1 MKLFS
6 FRSPAQREQDRLQAE
21 RVRLAK
27 EKLRDDAR
35 RERELADLHHQSEV
49 KALSDVQAQKK
60 KRRDW
65 TFAREVW
72 AKRLDVVQRFNR
84 TVALVGA
91 NVGVNLVA
99 ITGQFL
105 GLWLGQDWPW
115 VVALLT
121 AVITETIAINVG
133 FYAHDKLLKGYSP
146 IATRTFSYLIG
157 FSVGVISYVHNHD
170 DEATKDAAILFAISS
185 CLNPILWH
193 MYGVWKHADNQH
205 VRGTHKPPAP
215 SFPWQRWVF
224 PSLRPETRAAYKLGI
239 AEGISD
245 PDECI
250 RQVRQRRALAQ
261 TRRSIRET
269 QDLVIRVQ
277 RDTIRLLLINSAQ
290 LADELYGLPGNAGA
304 AINEAQEWINRVGK
318 GLIPR
323 YLPKIDP
330 ELTPGYGSGRPV
342 PSSAGPAAAETETST
357 RDETPFWKRLLRP
370 KGELVS
376 TETSG
381 QADGADRLPAL
392 GAGDGTGAVP
402 GRETKPDSLSSP
414 APPRDDT
421 TTRDET
427 ETKPGPSRKPRRDG
441 DGPRPKPKT
450 KPKTDTNRTRWPQP
464 ADVDDLMP
472 LARTVAAEFAT
483 TGTNLTR
490 DGLVQAF
497 RQRGQGIGTAK
508 AKLVLDRLAAG
519 DKGAPVPETRTETA
533 AARAGDETETNAPSR
548 SGRDGD
554 ERQPG
559 DTLVSG
565 RRTRRS
571 GAAA

>member
-1 MKLFS
+1 MKLIS
-6 FRSPAQREQDRLQAE
+6 SRSRAQREQDKLQAE

-27 EKLRDDAR
+27 QRLRDEAR
-35 RERELADLHHQSEV
+35 REQELADLQHKSEINT
-49 KALSDVQAQKK
+49 LTDVQAQKR

-65 TFAREVW
+65 SFAREVW

-105 GLWLGQDWPW
+105 GLWLGQEWPW

-157 FSVGVISYVHNHD
+157 FSVGVISYMHNHD
-170 DEATKDAAILFAISS
+170 NDTTKDAAILFALAS

-193 MYGVWKHADNQH
+193 MYGVWKHSDNQH
-205 VRGTHKPPAP
+205 VQGTHKPPAP
-215 SFPWQRWVF
+215 SFPWQRWAF
-224 PSLRPETRAAYKLGI
+224 PSLRPETKAAYKLGI

-245 PDECI
+245 PDLCI
-250 RQVRQRRALAQ
+250 QLVRQRRQLAQ
-261 TRRSIRET
+261 TRRSIQET

-277 RDTIRLLLINSAQ
+277 RDTIRLLLTKSAE
-290 LADELYGLPGNAGA
+290 LADELYGMPGNADA
-304 AINEAQEWINRVGK
+304 AINDAHEWINRFGT

-330 ELTPGYGSGRPV
+330 ELTPGYGSGRPI
-342 PSSAGPAAAETETST
+342 PSPVGPATAETETST
-357 RDETPFWKRLLRP
+357 RDETPFWKRLFLPR
-370 KGELVS
+370 GASVS
-376 TETSG
+376 VETSG
-381 QADGADRLPAL
+381 QADSANRLPAL
-392 GAGDGTGAVP
+392 EAGDESGTVP
-402 GRETKPDSLSSP
+402 AAETKPNNRPSP
-414 APPRDDT
+414 TPA
-421 TTRDET
+421 RDET
-427 ETKPGPSRKPRRDG
+427 EPRPAPGPKPRRDG
-441 DGPRPKPKT
+441 DDPRPKTKT
-450 KPKTDTNRTRWPQP
+450 KPKTDTNRRRWPQR

-472 LARTVAAEFAT
+472 LARDVAADFAKA
-483 TGTNLTR
+483 GTNLTR
-490 DGLVQAF
+490 DGLVTAF
-497 RQRGQGIGTAK
+497 RERGQGIGTAK

-519 DKGAPVPETRTETA
+519 DDSTSVSETKTETDG
-533 AARAGDETETNAPSR
+533 ARDEDDTKTKTPSGSR
-548 SGRDGD
+548 RDGD
-554 ERQPG
+554 EPQPG
-559 DTLVSG
+559 DTLVSPKRM
-565 RRTRRS
+565 RRD